1 MRLALVRKVLIL
13 FTFTLALAGGT
24 ATHAQI
30 VITPPNPAEAIKQG
44 DLVKAAHQA
53 RRLAETGDPDGQFML
68 ALFFWHGVSLPQ
80 SYQDALNW
88 ITLSAVSG
96 HPRAPAARIAML
108 KATEPPL
115 PQRSME
121 WARANLTQRAEAG
134 EDQALM
140 HLAASY
146 SQRFG
151 FENALEAYFWYNLS
165 VASGNVSARKQ
176 RNLVIT
182 GLKQGDIIKAQE
194 RAKEWVNQWRSDTSQ
209 GAPASEPTE
218 QQIISDK
225 EQLSSLGAVESEN
238 GQERGHNA
246 PALSMQGGSIE
257 QR

>member
-96 HPRAPAARIAML
+96 HPRR
-108 KATEPPL
+108 PPPEL
-115 PQRSME
+115 QCSRRQNRPYHKGAWSG
-121 WARANLTQRAEAG
+121 RALT
-134 EDQALM
+134 
-140 HLAASY
+140 
-146 SQRFG
+146 
-151 FENALEAYFWYNLS
+151 
-165 VASGNVSARKQ
+165 
-176 RNLVIT
+176 
-182 GLKQGDIIKAQE
+182 
-194 RAKEWVNQWRSDTSQ
+194 
-209 GAPASEPTE
+209 
-218 QQIISDK
+218 
-225 EQLSSLGAVESEN
+225 
-238 GQERGHNA
+238 
-246 PALSMQGGSIE
+246 
-257 QR
+257 